1 MLDVLILQMS
11 RKKREGGGTL
21 QWKTCLELQFKI
33 TILRQTIQ
41 SSEYYVVIFIVR
53 ENLRKTNLKHSR
65 FGSKIIERTGFAT
78 RLGVVNWKL

>member
-33 TILRQTIQ
+33 TILRQTIR
-41 SSEYYVVIFIVR
+41 SSEYYVVIFIV
-53 ENLRKTNLKHSR
+53 
-65 FGSKIIERTGFAT
+65 
-78 RLGVVNWKL
+78 